1 MNKVKLGLLILM
13 IITAT
18 AFPDSKKELAVRIEQ
33 AEKNLKYFMDAPD
46 AGVPCQLLHD
56 ADAIIFLRQ
65 YKAGFVLGAKGG
77 NGIVLAKDRENGKWS
92 PPAFIATA
100 EGSLGFQVGVKVVD
114 AILLVMN
121 KEGLD
126 LLLKSRFKIGGEI
139 SAAAGPVGRE
149 AGAKIGIP
157 AAGILIYSNARG
169 LFAGISFEG
178 GVIASDDKANQ
189 VFYAVEDIKIRD
201 ILTRNRVSMPE
212 EAKNLVDMLKEYE
225 SRYLESRGPV
235 NY

>member
-1 MNKVKLGLLILM
+1 MKRTGIV
-13 IITAT
+13 
-18 AFPDSKKELAVRIEQ
+18 LAVLAVFSSQVFCETSRELGERIKL
-33 AEKNLKYFMDAPD
+33 AGKTLNYFIDAPD
-46 AGVPCQLLHD
+46 SAIPNQLLHD

-77 NGIVLAKDRENGKWS
+77 NGIVLARDRETRKWS

-100 EGSLGFQVGVKVVD
+100 EGSFGFQVGAKMVD

-126 LLLKSRFKIGGEI
+126 LLLKSRIKIGGEI

-149 AGAKIGIP
+149 AGAKVGIP
-157 AAGILIYSNARG
+157 AAGILIYSRAKG

-178 GVIASDDKANQ
+178 GVIASDDKSNQ
-189 VFYAVEDIKIRD
+189 VFYDDPEIKIRD
-201 ILTRNRVSMPE
+201 ILFRGKVSMPP
-212 EAKNLVDMLKEYE
+212 EAESLVAALLEYE
-225 SRYLESRGPV
+225 K
-235 NY
+235 NYKEQENGR